1 MTARRDAWT
10 LRIAAALYLLS
21 GVAALVYQVGW
32 QRILALYT
40 GVGLYSVSVIVASFM
55 AGLGAGSHVGG
66 LWSAR
71 LSRRAALARFA
82 LVEMGIGAFGVASPW
97 VYYDW
102 LYPIASHLRVPSWPA
117 ALVHFAALGPPTFL
131 MGVSLP
137 LLTRAVVPGVREAG
151 RSIGLLYALNMAGA
165 GLGALAT
172 PWLLVPRLGI
182 RGALVVAGATSLLV
196 GLGGWALLR
205 RVREDAPEARPE
217 EDAVPP
223 AVEPPG
229 SQPFALWLSLYAFS
243 GLVALSLEITWF
255 RMLDVAV
262 KSTAFTFGT
271 VLAVYL
277 LGSAT
282 GCLVATRVVD
292 RVRRPLRAFLLAQ
305 CGMLALAAL
314 GALVLVHG
322 LPGEGFYAAYWSG
335 YGFFD
340 VGHANDAARLLRLYV
355 ALPLLLFGLP
365 TVLMGFSFPVL
376 QRAVHDDIRDSGRKV
391 GLLQAANIAGCVA
404 GSLLVGLVA
413 VDALGTAVTLRLLV
427 AAGVV
432 FAALGW
438 RRYGRVFAA
447 PLVVVVGLAAALPD
461 GEALWRRLHGL
472 ATGTKALFEEDA
484 TGVVAITEE
493 PRDSR
498 WRFRLSIN
506 GKGNSWFPFGG
517 AHTVLGAVPAIVHPA
532 PRRVLIIG
540 LGSGD
545 TAWAAG
551 CRAETESVSVAELSS
566 PQPRVLRRLLPL
578 GSFPA
583 LTHFLGDPRV
593 EIRIADGRQV
603 LQSEADTYDLVEAD
617 AIWPQASYSGNL
629 YSLEF
634 FELVARRLRPGGIAC
649 TWAPTQRV
657 RTTFLRVFPH
667 ALEVRDGAILLGSLT
682 PLRLEPDAWERRL
695 DAAEAYLGRAR
706 AELVRQRIAK
716 VVPAAA
722 PADVEPNLDLF
733 PRDEFAVRDR

>member
-1 MTARRDAWT
+1 
-10 LRIAAALYLLS
+10 
-21 GVAALVYQVGW
+21 
-32 QRILALYT
+32 
-40 GVGLYSVSVIVASFM
+40 
-55 AGLGAGSHVGG
+55 
-66 LWSAR
+66 
-71 LSRRAALARFA
+71 
-82 LVEMGIGAFGVASPW
+82 
-97 VYYDW
+97 
-102 LYPIASHLRVPSWPA
+102 
-117 ALVHFAALGPPTFL
+117 
-131 MGVSLP
+131 
-137 LLTRAVVPGVREAG
+137 
-151 RSIGLLYALNMAGA
+151 
-165 GLGALAT
+165 
-172 PWLLVPRLGI
+172 
-182 RGALVVAGATSLLV
+182 
-196 GLGGWALLR
+196 
-205 RVREDAPEARPE
+205 
-217 EDAVPP
+217 
-223 AVEPPG
+223 
-229 SQPFALWLSLYAFS
+229 
-243 GLVALSLEITWF
+243 
-255 RMLDVAV
+255 MLDVAV

-292 RVRRPLRAFLLAQ
+292 RIRRPLRAFLLAQ
-305 CGMLALAAL
+305 CAMLALAAV
-314 GALVLVHG
+314 GALVLVRN
-322 LPGEGFYAAYWSG
+322 LPNESFYRHYWEQ
-335 YGFFD
+335 YGFFALGPG
-340 VGHANDAARLLRLYV
+340 VDATRLVRLYV
-355 ALPLLLFGLP
+355 HLPLILFGLP

-376 QRAVHDDIRDSGRKV
+376 QRAVHDDVRDTGRKV

-413 VDALGTAVTLRLLV
+413 VDALGTAATLRTLAL
-427 AAGVV
+427 AGVV

-447 PLVVVVGLAAALPD
+447 PLVVVVALAAALPD
-461 GEALWRRLHGL
+461 GESLWRRLHGL
-472 ATGTKALFEEDA
+472 SAGEEALFEEDA

-493 PRDSR
+493 PAGSR

-517 AHTVLGAVPAIVHPA
+517 AHTVLGAMPAIVHPA

-566 PQPRVLRRLLPL
+566 PQPRILRQLLPL

-593 EIRIADGRQV
+593 DIRIADGRQL

-617 AIWPQASYSGNL
+617 AIWPQAAYSGNL

-649 TWAPTQRV
+649 TWAPTERV

-667 ALEVRDGAILLGSLT
+667 ALEVKDGGILLGSLT
-682 PLRLEPDAWERRL
+682 PLRVEPGAWERRL
-695 DAAEAYLGRAR
+695 GAAEAYLGRAR
-706 AELVRQRIAK
+706 AELVRER
-716 VVPAAA
+716 VMRLVPAGH
-722 PADVEPNLDLF
+722 PADVELNRDLF
-733 PRDEFAVRDR
+733 PRDEFAVRER

>member
-21 GVAALVYQVGW
+21 GVAALVYQVSW

-40 GVGLYSVSVIVASFM
+40 GVGLYSVAVIVAAFM

-71 LSRRAALARFA
+71 LCRRAALARFA
-82 LVEMGIGAFGVASPW
+82 LVEVGIGAFGVASPW

-102 LYPIASHLRVPSWPA
+102 LYPIASHLQVPSWPA
-117 ALVHFAALGPPTFL
+117 ALVHFAALGPPTFM

-137 LLTRAVVPGVREAG
+137 LLTRAVVPGVHEAG

-172 PWLLVPRLGI
+172 PWLLAPRVGI

-196 GLGGWALLR
+196 GLGGWALLP
-205 RVREDAPEARPE
+205 RVRDDAPQARAEEPARP
-217 EDAVPP
+217 DA
-223 AVEPPG
+223 AEPPG
-229 SQPFALWLSLYAFS
+229 SQPFALWLCLYAFS
-243 GLVALSLEITWF
+243 GFVALSLEVTWF
-255 RMLDVAV
+255 RVLDVAV

-292 RVRRPLRAFLLAQ
+292 RIRRPLRAFLLAQ
-305 CGMLALAAL
+305 CAMLALAAV
-314 GALVLVHG
+314 GALVVARHLPNESFYRHYWQQYDFFALGPGADATRLV
-322 LPGEGFYAAYWSG
+322 
-335 YGFFD
+335 
-340 VGHANDAARLLRLYV
+340 RLYV
-355 ALPLLLFGLP
+355 HLPLILFGLP

-376 QRAVHDDIRDSGRKV
+376 QRAVHDDVRDTGRKV

-413 VDALGTAVTLRLLV
+413 VDALGTAATLRALV
-427 AAGVV
+427 LAGVV
-432 FAALGW
+432 FATLGW

-447 PLVVVVGLAAALPD
+447 PLVAVVALAAALPD

-472 ATGTKALFEEDA
+472 ADDTKALFEEDA
-484 TGVVAITEE
+484 TGVVAVSEE
-493 PRDSR
+493 PGDAR

-566 PQPRVLRRLLPL
+566 PQPRILRRLLPL

-583 LTHFLGDPRV
+583 LLHFLGDPRV
-593 EIRIADGRQV
+593 GIRIADGRQV
-603 LQSEADTYDLVEAD
+603 LQSEPDTYDLVEAD
-617 AIWPQASYSGNL
+617 AIWPQAAYSGNL

-649 TWAPTQRV
+649 TWAPTERV

-667 ALEVRDGAILLGSLT
+667 AVEVKDGGVLLGSLT
-682 PLRLEPDAWERRL
+682 PLQVERDAWEQRL
-695 DAAEAYLGRAR
+695 RAAEAYLGRAR
-706 AELVRQRIAK
+706 TELVRQRVGK
-716 VVPAAA
+716 VVPAGAS
-722 PADVEPNLDLF
+722 ADVEPNRDLF
-733 PRDEFAVRDR
+733 PRDEFAVRER